1 MTFVA
6 LGLGLALAACGNT
19 PSAPASTPAQT
30 PAPGASV
37 PGNGGD
43 LAQVPD
49 PERARSAG
57 QLAPLV
63 EVKPENAIPGQYIV
77 VLSEGSLGSDLSAQ
91 SAGGLIQ
98 ALGLNPQG
106 ITMQHIYGQALQGF
120 AAQLSAE
127 NLHTLRAD
135 PRVKYVEQDQVM
147 RANATQSGATWGLDR
162 LDQRA
167 LPLDSSY
174 TYNTNVSNVTSY
186 IIDTGILTTHNDFGG
201 RAVWGSNQ
209 TGDGRNTDCNGH
221 GTHVAGTVGGNS
233 YGVAKGTR
241 LVAVKV
247 LGCDG
252 SGSNSGVIAGINWAA
267 SNRSGPAVANM
278 SLGGGAS
285 QATDDA
291 ISGAVNRG
299 LTMVVAAGNENQDA
313 CNVSPA
319 RAPLAITVG
328 ATTRTDARSSFS
340 NYGSCVDISAPGTD
354 ITSAWYTSNTATNT
368 ISGTSMA
375 TPHVTGGAALVLGA
389 NPSYTPAQVASALNA
404 NATTNRLSG
413 LNGSPNRLL
422 YTLAGTDTTPAP
434 TPTPH
439 PAAGSWPHLHQHGQP
454 GQCPVRSQQQQ

>member
-1 MTFVA
+1 M
-6 LGLGLALAACGNT
+6 
-19 PSAPASTPAQT
+19 
-30 PAPGASV
+30 
-37 PGNGGD
+37 
-43 LAQVPD
+43 
-49 PERARSAG
+49 
-57 QLAPLV
+57 